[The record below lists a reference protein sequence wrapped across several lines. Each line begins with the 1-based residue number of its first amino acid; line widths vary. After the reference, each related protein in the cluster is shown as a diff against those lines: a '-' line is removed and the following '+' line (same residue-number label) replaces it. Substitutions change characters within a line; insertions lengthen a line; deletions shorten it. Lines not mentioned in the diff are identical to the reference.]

1 MAFVV
6 KQDKRI
12 EHPTEP
18 GTWAVIRVPLSAGD
32 YAAAR
37 GDTAAAKSL
46 DLMPR
51 VIQAWSYA
59 EEITAEQCA
68 LLDGATFAWLD
79 SEIAQA
85 SPVRSA
91 DEKKGSNSDSSP
103 SSAPGAEPSPA
114 TSGT

>member
-1 MAFVV
+1 MAFVT

-32 YAAAR
+32 YAAAQ
-37 GDTAAAKSL
+37 GETAAAKSL

-51 VIQAWSYA
+51 VIQSWSYA
-59 EEITAEQCA
+59 EPITPEQCA

-79 SEIAQA
+79 AEIAKA
-85 SPVRSA
+85 SPVRTEA
-91 DEKKGSNSDSSP
+91 EKKDSGSPYSP
-103 SSAPGAEPSPA
+103 TSEPGGEPSPPN
-114 TSGT
+114 SGT